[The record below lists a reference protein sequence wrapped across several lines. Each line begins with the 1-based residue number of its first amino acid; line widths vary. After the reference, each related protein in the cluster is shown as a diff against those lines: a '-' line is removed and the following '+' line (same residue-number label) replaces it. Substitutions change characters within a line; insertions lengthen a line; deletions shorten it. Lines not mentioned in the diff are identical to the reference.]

1 MFLAEKFNR
10 LKLILQVTFSHP
22 PGPDWIGGSSGGQQ
36 QVPYI
41 GNTVHPLR
49 LLFTDQT
56 KVITS
61 AGGQNSVTQMIGSL
75 YDAIENQ
82 YGVFATR
89 LFRAFR

>member
-1 MFLAEKFNR
+1 M
-10 LKLILQVTFSHP
+10 QVTFSHP
-22 PGPDWIGGSSGGQQ
+22 PGPEWVGGSSSQ
-36 QVPYI
+36 PYGV
-41 GNTVHPLR
+41 GNVYPLR

-82 YGVFATR
+82 YGVFASR
-89 LFRAFR
+89 LFRAFRYT